1 MLTTKPRGVNDILP
15 DEVWKWHYVENYL
28 RDLAGRFGFQ
38 ELRIPIFEH
47 TELFQRGIGDT
58 SDVVEKEMYTFT
70 DRGDRSLT
78 LRPEGTAG
86 VARSFVEN
94 KLYSGTLPGKYYYV
108 GPMFRYDRPQAGRYR
123 QFNQFGIETIGG
135 HEPAIDSEAVAF
147 AYEIFHGLGLENVL
161 VHLNSV
167 GCPVCRKAYRAALQD
182 HLMPALHDLCET
194 CQTRFDRNPM
204 RILDCK
210 SKHCHE
216 LVQGAPSIN
225 QYLCEDCQNH
235 FDQVKKILEA
245 MGIPYAVDQN
255 LVRGLDYYTRTA
267 FEITAGKEGAQ
278 SAICGGGRYDN
289 LIEEIGGPALPGIG
303 FALGMERLL
312 LTLEQQGSQLQKPDF
327 CDVFVAGL
335 GGNAEILTSQLCH
348 SLRLSGLRVQ
358 RDYQGKGLKAQMK
371 AADRVA
377 AKIVLIIGDDE
388 IARQAVICRQMA
400 NGEQTTISV
409 NDAVSYVQQKLS
421 AIKVEGDIK

>member
-1 MLTTKPRGVNDILP
+1 MLTTKPRGINDILP
-15 DEVWKWHYVENYL
+15 EEVWKWQYIENRL

-38 ELRIPIFEH
+38 ELRMPIFEH

-86 VARSFVEN
+86 VARAFVEN
-94 KLYSGTLPGKYYYV
+94 KLYSGTLPGKYYYI

-123 QFNQFGIETIGG
+123 QFNQFGVETIGG
-135 HEPAIDSEAVAF
+135 HEPAIDSEVIAF

-167 GCPVCRKAYRAALQD
+167 GCPTCRKAYRAVLQD
-182 HLMPALHDLCET
+182 FLRPSLGQLCDT
-194 CQTRFDRNPM
+194 CQNRFERNPM

-216 LVQGAPSIN
+216 LIQGAPTIT
-225 QYLCEDCQNH
+225 QYLCEDCQKH
-235 FDQVKKILEA
+235 FEQVKAILDG
-245 MGIPYAVDQN
+245 MGIPFKIDQG

-267 FEITAGKEGAQ
+267 FEITAGKEGSQ
-278 SAICGGGRYDN
+278 SALCGGGRYDN

-312 LTLEQQGSQLQKPDF
+312 LVLDQQGIPLPKPDL

-335 GGNAEILTSQLCH
+335 GENAEIITSTLCH
-348 SLRLSGLRVQ
+348 QLRLAGLRVQ
-358 RDYQGKGLKAQMK
+358 RDFQGKGLKAQMK
-371 AADRVA
+371 AADRYA
-377 AKIVLIIGDDE
+377 AKIVLILGDEE
-388 IARQAVICRQMA
+388 INRQVLICRQMW
-400 NGEQTTISV
+400 NGEQTTIEIKDAASFVV
-409 NDAVSYVQQKLS
+409 NTLS
-421 AIKVEGDIK
+421 AIEVEGEMK